1 MKVSIAQSIERIY
14 SLVRT
19 IVIVGGSA
27 VLVGGFYAF
36 VIAGLC
42 RIAFKL
48 EENTALLWIGVPLFV
63 MITIWALIY
72 LPKHLRKAGFI

>member
-1 MKVSIAQSIERIY
+1 MTFQQIY
-14 SLVRT
+14 TFVRT
-19 IVIVGGSA
+19 TMIVGGSA

-48 EENTALLWIGVPLFV
+48 EENAALLWIGGPLFIL
-63 MITIWALIY
+63 ITVLMLIY
-72 LPKHLRKAGFI
+72 FPKHLRKAGFIE